1 MLPKAK
7 KFKNNSQSLNDKS
20 KLKTEL
26 NDNLEKSSDPSFTSA
41 PIFDTSINDY
51 NNLLAFDASV
61 SELQNN
67 ELPNIASLSVLN
79 IDSSSKKKILNKVFS
94 MSHDTHPIKDKDKI
108 GRKIFGYLYF
118 KDENLIER
126 EVKRLFLVDQGAD
139 VNLASYTH
147 LKNIFSQ
154 PFLDKNLK
162 GSDYAKI
169 SCFNKS
175 TMHVRGKISITC
187 GFEQFHQ
194 GPVAKI

>member
-1 MLPKAK
+1 MLH
-7 KFKNNSQSLNDKS
+7 
-20 KLKTEL
+20 
-26 NDNLEKSSDPSFTSA
+26 
-41 PIFDTSINDY
+41 
-51 NNLLAFDASV
+51 LLPHV
-61 SELQNN
+61 
-67 ELPNIASLSVLN
+67 
-79 IDSSSKKKILNKVFS
+79 
-94 MSHDTHPIKDKDKI
+94 HPILSAHGIPTRMI

-126 EVKRLFLVDQGAD
+126 EVKRLFLVEQGAD

-194 GPVAKI
+194 GPVAKIEFLVLDDENMFCPFLLGEQFLRKHHSIISYPEEN